1 MKLGLEASAEVRPRS
16 VKLRHLQQSHGR
28 QLWLHLLCGRDSFM
42 RLGEA
47 SVQGL
52 VLRSISGDRCSDT
65 DSVALHQGEDR

>member
-1 MKLGLEASAEVRPRS
+1 M
-16 VKLRHLQQSHGR
+16 H
-28 QLWLHLLCGRDSFM
+28 
-42 RLGEA
+42 LGEA